1 MYVMRVCKSVLM
13 WAMVAGLLTGCS
25 VKRNTPINR
34 RWHAFTAHY
43 NTLYNGQV
51 AFEEGEEA
59 QTKGNKDDYTR
70 LLPMYECLNT
80 ATRSIG
86 SGNYDIAIEKAQKA
100 IKRHSIKKKPANG
113 NRNKRLTEQEKQFRA
128 RREFNP
134 YLWRAWFMMA
144 EAQFRKGEFIEASAT
159 WNYIIR
165 LYATQPRIVQVARAR
180 LARCYV
186 ALGWPYDA
194 EDVLRRMG
202 RDTLTFRATRERNNT
217 EAAYYLLTEQ
227 YDEAIPRVE
236 QAAKHTGGRVR
247 RARLH
252 FLLGQLYNM
261 QGEKQ
266 KAYKSF
272 SKVVAANPPY
282 AMSFAARVMQTEV
295 VGKDK
300 FKQMIRRLRR
310 MARDEN
316 NADYLDQIY
325 YAIGNIYL
333 SLPDT
338 VNCIASWE
346 KGVEESTGNG
356 GAKAM
361 LLLKLSQ
368 MYWEREDYIN
378 AARTYQECASSLS
391 KELKEYKQVE
401 ERAKAL
407 QPLAPH
413 LETVKLQ
420 DSLQALAKLP
430 EAEYIAAIDRVI
442 EALKKKE
449 KEEEKK
455 LARAEDRAETQQRRQ
470 TLAATAAAQTRVS
483 GQSGAWYFYN
493 TTTVTAGKAA
503 FRKKWGTRKNEDNWR
518 RTNKTILDD
527 SDFNDYAEG
536 DTTGLMTDSVDVAE
550 VGEEDPEQALKDS
563 LANDPHQRE
572 YYLRQI
578 PFSEEQMAESN
589 AQLAEALHGAGVL
602 EQENVENFPMAK
614 RTLER
619 LMRVFPDYDK
629 MADVYYHMFLICGRM
644 GQWDEAQEYRR
655 RLMEEYPADDN
666 AVALANPLYE
676 QIARNG
682 RHMEDSLYQK
692 SFADYMACRYDEVK
706 RSYDMHTQNFP
717 EGAHRARMMFVEAMS
732 RLYSGDRSGFLTL
745 LKELIQKYSQE
756 EISELAAQIVK
767 GVQNGRLL
775 QGGPWDASGLWARRM
790 RDFGEGDSTEVKT
803 LVEERIANYAFVLAY
818 ERGSLDE
825 DQLLFEVARY
835 NFSNFMVRN
844 FELEISDLNGI
855 SMLAVKGFLSYDEVL
870 AYAREM
876 YEDSH
881 MATVLEGIRSLL
893 IAEDNLKLLGVD
905 YSFDDYDAFYEEK
918 IQPIEVPEELNIDEN
933 QEIEDIDPEDVPE
946 GYGTNGAED
955 AEEEIEEDDFPF
967 GF

>member
-1 MYVMRVCKSVLM
+1 MRARWEIFFILVV
-13 WAMVAGLLTGCS
+13 VQLLVGCS
-25 VKRNTPINR
+25 VKKNTPLNR

-51 AFEEGEEA
+51 AFADGEEA
-59 QTKGNKDDYTR
+59 QTKGNKDDYTH
-70 LLPMYECLNT
+70 LLPMYECQNK
-80 ATRSIG
+80 ATQSLG
-86 SGNYDIAIEKAQKA
+86 SGNYDTSIEKAQKA
-100 IKRHSIKKKPANG
+100 IKRHSIKRKPAAG
-113 NRNKRLTEQEKQFRA
+113 NRNRRMTPEEKEFRA
-128 RREFNP
+128 RKEFNP

-144 EAQFRKGEFIEASAT
+144 EAQFRKGEFIESSAT
-159 WNYIIR
+159 WNYILR
-165 LYATQPRIVQVARAR
+165 LYATQPRITQVARAR

-202 RDTLTFRATRERNNT
+202 RDSLTFKAARERTNT

-227 YDEAIPRVE
+227 YDEAVSCLE
-236 QAAKHTGGRVR
+236 HVVKHTKGRIR
-247 RARLH
+247 RARLN
-252 FLLGQLYNM
+252 FLLGQLYNQ

-266 KAYKSF
+266 KAYKAL
-272 SKVVAANPPY
+272 SKVIAANPPY
-282 AMSFAARVMQTEV
+282 EMSFAARVLQTEV
-295 VGKDK
+295 IGKDK
-300 FKQMIRRLRR
+300 FRQMIRRLKR
-310 MARDEN
+310 MAKDEN
-316 NADYLDQIY
+316 NANYLDQIY

-338 VNCIASWE
+338 ANCLASWE
-346 KGVEESTGNG
+346 KGVAESTGSG
-356 GAKAM
+356 GAKAS
-361 LLLKLSQ
+361 LLLKLSN

-378 AARTYQECASSLS
+378 AARTYQECASILS

-401 ERAKAL
+401 ERSKAL

-455 LARAEDRAETQQRRQ
+455 QAQAEDRAESQQRRQ
-470 TLAATAAAQTRVS
+470 TMAATAAAQTRVS

-493 TTTVTAGKAA
+493 VTTTTAGKAA
-503 FRKKWGTRKNEDNWR
+503 FRKKWGNRKNEDNWR
-518 RTNKTILDD
+518 RTNKTILGD
-527 SDFNDYAEG
+527 SEFEEYDYAAE
-536 DTTGLMTDSVDVAE
+536 DSVEISSDNIDVADE
-550 VGEEDPEQALKDS
+550 TDVDPEQALKDS
-563 LANDPHQRE
+563 LANDPHERE

-578 PFSEEQMAESN
+578 PFTEEQMEASN
-589 AQLAEALHGAGVL
+589 ALLVEGLHGAGVL
-602 EQENVENFPMAK
+602 EQENIENFPLAK

-619 LMRVFPDYDK
+619 LIKTFPDYEK
-629 MADVYYHMFLICGRM
+629 MADVYYHMFLICGRL
-644 GQWDEAQEYRR
+644 GLWDEAQEYRR
-655 RLMEEYPADDN
+655 RLIEEYAENEN
-666 AVALANPLYE
+666 AIALANPLYE
-676 QIARNG
+676 QIAKEG
-682 RHMEDSLYQK
+682 KHMEDSIYQK
-692 SFADYMACRYDEVK
+692 SFSDYMANRYDEVG
-706 RSYDMHTQNFP
+706 RSYEWHTQNFP
-717 EGAHRARMMFVEAMS
+717 EGPHRARMMFVQAMS
-732 RLYSGDRSGFLTL
+732 LLYSGDRSGFLTL

-775 QGGPWDASGLWARRM
+775 QGGPWNASGLWARRM
-790 RDFGEGDSTEVKT
+790 RDFGEGDTTEVKT
-803 LVEERIANYAFVLAY
+803 LIEERIANYAFVLAY
-818 ERGSLDE
+818 EKGSLDE

-855 SMLAVKGFLSYDEVL
+855 SMLVVKGFLSYDEVH
-870 AYAREM
+870 AYAQQLYGDR
-876 YEDSH
+876 H

-905 YSFDDYDAFYEEK
+905 YSFDDYETFYEEK

-946 GYGTNGAED
+946 GYGTNGENVT
-955 AEEEIEEDDFPF
+955 EEVIEEDDFPF